1 MEEFLKIF
9 GSINISTV
17 VVFLTAVVFGSKMLY
32 QGYVGLMEMH
42 DRKQESAAEMEKMC
56 DLKHQVEKIG
66 NGVVALLHFR
76 LYAECGR
83 IIETGHCSVEEW
95 EDLTHLYQS
104 YIALGGNGTGT
115 LLYEKAALVFK
126 KSKAHNIIK

>member
-1 MEEFLKIF
+1 MEEFLKIC

-17 VVFLTAVVFGSKMLY
+17 VVFVTAAVFVYKILY
-32 QGYVGLMEMH
+32 QGYIGLMEIH
-42 DRKQESAAEMEKMC
+42 DKKQESLAEMEKMC
-56 DLKHQVEKIG
+56 DLKNQVEKIG
-66 NGVVALLHFR
+66 EGVVALLHFR

-83 IIETGHCSVEEW
+83 IIEEDYCSVEEW

-115 LLYEKAALVFK
+115 LLYEKAASVFK
-126 KSKAHNIIK
+126 RSKARNTAK